1 MSEDFPGNT
10 TFDDAYWRSRLVSTL
25 EQRKAEWRARGY
37 GDDLSRFDLGTVER
51 DALVARLVKMSDAN
65 KGGSSAAATVW
76 LCGLVRAVEY
86 GETHANAKVFK

>member
-1 MSEDFPGNT
+1 MSEDFPGNV
-10 TFDDAYWRSRLVSTL
+10 TFDEAYWRGRLVSTF

-37 GDDLSRFDLGTVER
+37 GDDLSRFDIDAVER
-51 DALVARLVKMSDAN
+51 DALVKRLVRMSDAN
-65 KGGSSAAATVW
+65 TGGGSASATAW